1 MTIIIFIVIQNRRDN
16 MPKAFTESER
26 EYIKKRLME
35 EAKNCLKLYGFRR
48 TTVDEIVK
56 RANIPKGTFYLF
68 YCSKELLFYDVLCMV
83 HDELQTDLRRQL
95 EALGEPADADRVTE
109 LVLGLYRKIEASFL
123 YNFITSGDLELLMR
137 KLPPEVAR
145 AHAEKDDFN
154 IEQLICMAPGINSGN
169 VKMYSAAMRAIFL
182 SMLHKHEIGDEL
194 FEDALRLMI
203 RGVAMQMFEGGAK

>member
-1 MTIIIFIVIQNRRDN
+1 
-16 MPKAFTESER
+16 
-26 EYIKKRLME
+26 
-35 EAKNCLKLYGFRR
+35 
-48 TTVDEIVK
+48 
-56 RANIPKGTFYLF
+56 
-68 YCSKELLFYDVLCMV
+68 
-83 HDELQTDLRRQL
+83 
-95 EALGEPADADRVTE
+95 
-109 LVLGLYRKIEASFL
+109 
-123 YNFITSGDLELLMR
+123 MR

>member
-1 MTIIIFIVIQNRRDN
+1 

-95 EALGEPADADRVTE
+95 EALGEPADQPGDRV
-109 LVLGLYRKIEASFL
+109 VLGLYRKIEASFANL
-123 YNFITSGDLELLMR
+123 SQAATWSCSC
-137 KLPPEVAR
+137 AT
-145 AHAEKDDFN
+145 
-154 IEQLICMAPGINSGN
+154 APDSP
-169 VKMYSAAMRAIFL
+169 RT
-182 SMLHKHEIGDEL
+182 
-194 FEDALRLMI
+194 
-203 RGVAMQMFEGGAK
+203 RGEG